1 MSRKEGTILGKE
13 APMIDETIEVSD
25 AETTDDLPVEE
36 QGSDTPTSPD
46 ENDDTAP
53 QTQTRKDVVS
63 FPDAEVL
70 VSVNQRLSTLQELFE
85 TQIARNQNQR
95 QMFDAIYGEMKDYK
109 ENVLLEA
116 SHKPIIHNLIQF
128 YDHFVEVES
137 QLNRISKPF
146 ETFET
151 WSNSVSDGLFKKI
164 RPAELADELLD
175 FRRNLKEELSQFWTN
190 LKNLRFAL
198 EEVLYRLD
206 VTPYEEHPKKLDR
219 KLHKTFATI
228 PTDDPDKDQE
238 VAEIHKIGF
247 YWREKVFRPE
257 EVTIFRYTHPIDE
270 ETEGGKLTDEK
281 GDEIDE

>member
-1 MSRKEGTILGKE
+1 MYRKEGTILGKE
-13 APMIDETIEVSD
+13 APMTDETIEVSD
-25 AETTDDLPVEE
+25 AETTDDLPAEE
-36 QGSDTPTSPD
+36 QGSDTLTSPD
-46 ENDDTAP
+46 ENDDTEP
-53 QTQTRKDVVS
+53 QTQTSEEVVS
-63 FPDAEVL
+63 PPDVDVL
-70 VSVNQRLSTLQELFE
+70 VSVNQRLATLQELFE
-85 TQIARNQNQR
+85 KQITRNQNQK
-95 QMFDAIYGEMKDYK
+95 QMFDAIYSEMKDYK

-116 SHKPIIHNLIQF
+116 FHKPIIHNLIQF

-175 FRRNLKEELSQFWTN
+175 FRRKLKEELSQFWTN
-190 LKNLRFAL
+190 LKNLHFAL

-206 VTPYEEHPKKLDR
+206 VTPYEEHPTKLDR
-219 KLHKTFATI
+219 KLHKTLDTI

-238 VAEIHKIGF
+238 VAAIHKIGF

-257 EVTIFRYTHPIDE
+257 EVTIFRYTQPADE
-270 ETEGGKLTDEK
+270 ETVGENPTNKE
-281 GDEIDE
+281 GDETDG